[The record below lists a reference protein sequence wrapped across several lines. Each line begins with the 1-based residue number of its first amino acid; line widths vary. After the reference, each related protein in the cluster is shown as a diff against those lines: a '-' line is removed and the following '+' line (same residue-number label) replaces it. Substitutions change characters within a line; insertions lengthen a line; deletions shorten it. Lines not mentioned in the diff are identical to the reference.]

1 MSDAQVH
8 SGATIGFKTGLQSA
22 VNTMLS
28 NKSGAEHG
36 TFYLATDTHRLYI
49 GNQDT
54 SLSPVNEGIVTVETI
69 ADLPVAGDA
78 HPGEFYYVTGTQA
91 KPLNILCV
99 HNGTEWVQ
107 INSDTDTS
115 INTFT
120 SSVDANGQVTFTLRE
135 KNKSGTDIGRNI
147 PASFTVTGSNGITI
161 TGNGTALNV
170 AGNTYTLGHQIT
182 GNGEDGVATINLTS
196 ANPSSAAS
204 SSLDIVAGDNVEIK
218 AGASGG
224 IEISASD
231 TINTV
236 TEMTAGE
243 NTGGSGFKIGITQSV
258 GGSKS
263 ATFSPTITY
272 GETGSKT
279 SASFNG
285 GIADLDI
292 YTKAQIDTKMQAL
305 DAMHYR
311 GTIGKSTQDPQDST
325 KTIGVDGSAAI
336 TDTITTANFNLEP
349 NSARLKVGDTF
360 KLSSFVTINGEG
372 YSANSIIIARGQEDN
387 GYIQQNSLQ
396 FDVIQATADTD
407 TRYTFRSNTDATN
420 GNAVG
425 VVLHAST
432 GGDVSSFR
440 IKPGTAITAAQ
451 DPTASASDQVVT
463 VAHAN
468 ITCTQ
473 NKDNP
478 ADIPDIPQNTYNY
491 NFDTNQVTTDTT
503 VPVVTSVTVDAQG
516 HTTAVETKNIIL
528 KDTNA
533 RLNNLTTT
541 AANHQEQGV
550 DVPNKI
556 DITTTAAIINGNG
569 GAYNKADTVSISS
582 DNLTITK
589 LADANEIKINLVWGS
604 FGPQQ

>member
-1 MSDAQVH
+1 MPDAQVH
-8 SGATIGFKTGLQSA
+8 SGAMIGFKTGPQSA
-22 VNTMLS
+22 VNTILADG
-28 NKSGAEHG
+28 SGAIHG

-49 GNQDT
+49 GNEDT
-54 SLSPVNEGIVTVETI
+54 SLSPVNEGVITVSNRAELDTKI
-69 ADLPVAGDA
+69 APAGS
-78 HPGEFYYVTGTQA
+78 FYYISGE
-91 KPLNILCV
+91 NILCV
-99 HNGTEWVQ
+99 YNGTEWVQ

-115 INTFT
+115 INTFS
-120 SSVDANGQVTFTLRE
+120 SSVDANGKITFVLTE
-135 KNKSGTDIGRNI
+135 KNKAGTQVRDNI
-147 PASFTVTGSNGITI
+147 NAFFTVTGSNGITI
-161 TGNGTALNV
+161 TGSGTALNI

-182 GNGEDGVATINLTS
+182 GSGEDGVATINLTS
-196 ANPSSAAS
+196 ADPSHAPS
-204 SSLDIVAGDNVEIK
+204 SSLDLVAGDNVEIK
-218 AGASGG
+218 ASNSGG
-224 IEISASD
+224 IEISAKD
-231 TINTV
+231 TINTI
-236 TEMTAGE
+236 TAITAD
-243 NTGGSGFKIGITQSV
+243 NNDAGSGFKIGITQSV
-258 GGSKS
+258 GESKS

-325 KTIGVDGSAAI
+325 KTIGVNGSAAV
-336 TDTITTANFNLEP
+336 TDTIDPSTFNLTP
-349 NSARLKVGDTF
+349 PASAGLKVGDTF
-360 KLSSFVTINGEG
+360 KLSSFVTIDGEG
-372 YSANSIIIARGQEDN
+372 YPANSIIIARGNEDN

-396 FDVIQATADTD
+396 FDVIKATVNEDT
-407 TRYTFRSNTDATN
+407 TYTFRSNTDATN

-425 VVLHAST
+425 VVLHEST

-451 DPTASASDQVVT
+451 DNTASAFDQVVT

-468 ITCTQ
+468 ITCDQVTAQ
-473 NKDNP
+473 E
-478 ADIPDIPQNTYNY
+478 AIPQNTYNY
-491 NFDTNQVTTDTT
+491 NFDNNTATTDTT

-516 HTTAVETKNIIL
+516 HTTEVETTNIVL

-541 AANHQEQGV
+541 AANHQESGV

-556 DITTTAAIINGNG
+556 DITTTAAIQNGNG
-569 GAYNKADTVSISS
+569 QTYNKADTVSISS
-582 DNLTITK
+582 DNLSITK
-589 LADANEIKINLVWGS
+589 LANANEIKINLVWGS